1 MRAILSTAAV
11 LAAAAMAAGGC
22 GSDDSGSASAGGDG
36 GGATKPAGVDV
47 KKGVVFVEGIY
58 PDKPRTKVTGVV
70 FEKERGLVLTA
81 NHAVERAPNID
92 VTLPDGTV
100 SHGELAARAQCH
112 DLAVLRL
119 RPKPTELTAVPLADS
134 SGAAIGQ
141 PVTTV
146 AYQPPE
152 DIERRPPPLS
162 QVPGRIYGIN
172 VSATFTPLPATLPF
186 IAHQTSLQPA
196 ASGSP
201 LLDTQGRW
209 IGINTFI
216 GHPRA
221 PAEPGIE
228 YALTSDYVRTR
239 LRQLKPGKGGAL
251 GGWEAEHDACHAALL
266 KLLGKGHLGQHK

>member
-1 MRAILSTAAV
+1 MRTSLPIAALLAIGAIAV
-11 LAAAAMAAGGC
+11 GGC
-22 GSDDSGSASAGGDG
+22 GSDDSGSASGGGDG
-36 GGATKPAGVDV
+36 GGAAKPAKVDIA
-47 KKGVVFVEGIY
+47 KSVVFVEGRY
-58 PDKPRTKVTGVV
+58 PDKTTQVTGVV

-81 NHAVERAPNID
+81 NHAVEGAPNID

-141 PVTTV
+141 SVKTI

-186 IAHQTSLQPA
+186 IAHQTSLQPP

-201 LLDTQGRW
+201 LLDAQGRW
-209 IGINTFI
+209 IGLNTFV
-216 GHPRA
+216 GHPRV
-221 PAEPGIE
+221 PPEPGIE
-228 YALTSDYVRTR
+228 YALTSDYIRTR
-239 LRQLKPGKGGAL
+239 LRQLKPGRGGAL

-266 KLLGKGHLGQHK
+266 KLLGKGHLGQH

>member
-1 MRAILSTAAV
+1 MRTSLPIAALLAIGAIAV
-11 LAAAAMAAGGC
+11 GGC
-22 GSDDSGSASAGGDG
+22 GSDDSGSASGGGDG
-36 GGATKPAGVDV
+36 GGAAKPAKVDV
-47 KKGVVFVEGIY
+47 AKSVVFVEGRY
-58 PDKPRTKVTGVV
+58 PDKTTQVTGVV

-81 NHAVERAPNID
+81 NHAVEGAPNID

-141 PVTTV
+141 SVKTI

-186 IAHQTSLQPA
+186 IAHQTSLQPP
-196 ASGSP
+196 ASGSL
-201 LLDTQGRW
+201 LLDAQGRW
-209 IGINTFI
+209 IGLNTFV
-216 GHPRA
+216 GHPRV
-221 PAEPGIE
+221 PPEPGIE
-228 YALTSDYVRTR
+228 YALTSDYIRTR
-239 LRQLKPGKGGAL
+239 LRQLKPGRGGAL

-266 KLLGKGHLGQHK
+266 KLLGKGHLGQH

>member
-1 MRAILSTAAV
+1 
-11 LAAAAMAAGGC
+11 
-22 GSDDSGSASAGGDG
+22 
-36 GGATKPAGVDV
+36 
-47 KKGVVFVEGIY
+47 
-58 PDKPRTKVTGVV
+58 
-70 FEKERGLVLTA
+70 
-81 NHAVERAPNID
+81 
-92 VTLPDGTV
+92 LPDGTV

-141 PVTTV
+141 SVKTV

-201 LLDTQGRW
+201 LLDAQGRW
-209 IGINTFI
+209 IGLNTFV
-216 GHPRA
+216 GHPRV
-221 PAEPGIE
+221 PPEPGIE
-228 YALTSDYVRTR
+228 YALTSDYVPHR
-239 LRQLKPGKGGAL
+239 LRQLSPARVGRSAAGRPNTTPATPPCSSSSGRATWASTSEGRGRVATPRVRCARCAPGRTMSPTPT
-251 GGWEAEHDACHAALL
+251 DAATVHRT
-266 KLLGKGHLGQHK
+266 GDPQ

>member
-1 MRAILSTAAV
+1 MRTSLPIAALLAIGAIAV
-11 LAAAAMAAGGC
+11 GGC
-22 GSDDSGSASAGGDG
+22 GSDDSGSASGGGDG
-36 GGATKPAGVDV
+36 GGAAKPAKVDV
-47 KKGVVFVEGIY
+47 AKSVVFVEGRY
-58 PDKPRTKVTGVV
+58 PDKTTQVTGVV

-81 NHAVERAPNID
+81 NHAVEGAPNID

-141 PVTTV
+141 SVKTI

-186 IAHQTSLQPA
+186 IAHQTSLQPP

-201 LLDTQGRW
+201 LLDAQGRW
-209 IGINTFI
+209 IALNTFV
-216 GHPRA
+216 GHPRV
-221 PAEPGIE
+221 PPEPGIE
-228 YALTSDYVRTR
+228 YALTSDYIRTR
-239 LRQLKPGKGGAL
+239 LRQLKPGRGGAL

-266 KLLGKGHLGQHK
+266 KLLGKGHLGQH

>member
-1 MRAILSTAAV
+1 
-11 LAAAAMAAGGC
+11 
-22 GSDDSGSASAGGDG
+22 
-36 GGATKPAGVDV
+36 
-47 KKGVVFVEGIY
+47 
-58 PDKPRTKVTGVV
+58 V

-81 NHAVERAPNID
+81 NHAVEGAPNID

-100 SHGELAARAQCH
+100 AHGELAARAQCH

-134 SGAAIGQ
+134 SRAAIGQ

-162 QVPGRIYGIN
+162 QVQGRIYGVN
-172 VSATFTPLPATLPF
+172 VSAAFTPLPPTVPF
-186 IAHQTSLQPA
+186 IAHQTALQAPA
-196 ASGSP
+196 AGSP
-201 LLDTQGRW
+201 LLDAQGRM
-209 IGINTFI
+209 IGLNTFV
-216 GHPRA
+216 GHPRV

-228 YALTSDYVRTR
+228 YALTSNYVRAR

-266 KLLGKGHLGQHK
+266 KLLGSGHVGQHK